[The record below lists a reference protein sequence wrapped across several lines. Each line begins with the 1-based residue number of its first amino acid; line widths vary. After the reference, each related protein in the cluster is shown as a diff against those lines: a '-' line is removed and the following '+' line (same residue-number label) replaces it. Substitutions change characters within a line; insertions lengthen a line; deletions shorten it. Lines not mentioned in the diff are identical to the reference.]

1 MQITIEMI
9 ETKEFK
15 TKPRGYDPQEVDE
28 FLDAICDEMVRQLDQ
43 IAALQQQLAAA
54 KAARP
59 VVEAPTQQ
67 VKPIVAAPVKPVP
80 DADFREILEMAQ
92 KVKSETIAAAE
103 ANTFLISP
111 FVGRILDWYKASTK
125 KEYTK
130 EQDPGVESVKAIF
143 NYYKKFG
150 HKTIVMGASFR
161 SIGEITELAGCDYLT
176 IAPNLLEQLQN
187 SQEAVPKKLEAESA
201 HSLDIKQK
209 SYINDESLF
218 RFDFN
223 EDQMAVEKLREGI
236 SKFAADAETLKEIVK
251 EKLIKA

>member
-67 VKPIVAAPVKPVP
+67 VKPIVAAPVKAVP

-92 KVKSETIAAAE
+92 KVKNETIAAAE
-103 ANTFLISP
+103 AKAEE
-111 FVGRILDWYKASTK
+111 ILAKAKEEAAAKLDNLDVEKETLTNQVAALKAAASEYRTKFEALLQAQQEAIEKAS
-125 KEYTK
+125 
-130 EQDPGVESVKAIF
+130 D
-143 NYYKKFG
+143 
-150 HKTIVMGASFR
+150 
-161 SIGEITELAGCDYLT
+161 
-176 IAPNLLEQLQN
+176 
-187 SQEAVPKKLEAESA
+187 
-201 HSLDIKQK
+201 
-209 SYINDESLF
+209 LF
-218 RFDFN
+218 
-223 EDQMAVEKLREGI
+223 
-236 SKFAADAETLKEIVK
+236 
-251 EKLIKA
+251 

>member
-67 VKPIVAAPVKPVP
+67 VKPIVAAPVKAVP

-92 KVKSETIAAAE
+92 KVKNETIAAAE
-103 ANTFLISP
+103 AKAEE
-111 FVGRILDWYKASTK
+111 ILAKAKEEAAAKLDNLDVEKETLTNQVAALKTAAAEYRTKFEALLQAQQEALEKAS
-125 KEYTK
+125 
-130 EQDPGVESVKAIF
+130 D
-143 NYYKKFG
+143 
-150 HKTIVMGASFR
+150 
-161 SIGEITELAGCDYLT
+161 
-176 IAPNLLEQLQN
+176 
-187 SQEAVPKKLEAESA
+187 
-201 HSLDIKQK
+201 
-209 SYINDESLF
+209 LF
-218 RFDFN
+218 
-223 EDQMAVEKLREGI
+223 
-236 SKFAADAETLKEIVK
+236 
-251 EKLIKA
+251 